1 MGRRTWWSCNPSP
14 HAHGY
19 EATPGY
25 ANGCSRNATNETSS
39 RYANASSYDG
49 STRNGTKTSRTS
61 WYATPRSH
69 ATKYDVQTTSLTFLI
84 FCKYNLYKSLT
95 NFTFYYFLI
104 ISK

>member
-1 MGRRTWWSCNPSP
+1 MGNPSP

-39 RYANASSYDG
+39 RYADASSYDG
-49 STRNGTKTSRTS
+49 TTRNGTKTSRTS

-84 FCKYNLYKSLT
+84 LCKYNSYKSLSQILH
-95 NFTFYYFLI
+95 F
-104 ISK
+104 ISLSSARKS